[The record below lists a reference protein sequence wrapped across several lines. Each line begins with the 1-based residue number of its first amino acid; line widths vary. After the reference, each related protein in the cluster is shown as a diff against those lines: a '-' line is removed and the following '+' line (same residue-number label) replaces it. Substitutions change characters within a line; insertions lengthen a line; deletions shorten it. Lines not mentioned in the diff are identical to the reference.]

1 MNSIA
6 LVTVA
11 ISGFDHAVG
20 TGSERTGQLSARAHR
35 AWPIAPSAS
44 ISSCSMPE
52 WSQVRSACSLRR
64 ASRRLECNGLRGVL
78 LGQSRRSRSH
88 TS

>member
-11 ISGFDHAVG
+11 ISGFNHAVG
-20 TGSERTGQLSARAHR
+20 TGSERADQLSARAPR
-35 AWPIAPSAS
+35 AWPIAPSTS
-44 ISSCSMPE
+44 VSSCSMPE

-64 ASRRLECNGLRGVL
+64 ASRWLRP
-78 LGQSRRSRSH
+78 R
-88 TS
+88 